1 MARIEIS
8 LEEYN
13 ALKAKIKSLEEQTVS
28 DSKEIKRYK
37 DNFETLFFAI
47 EDLEG
52 EGLFNRVFKWKD
64 VIESI
69 LKEFPSFILKN
80 KIFRK
85 V

>member
-13 ALKAKIKSLEEQTVS
+13 ALKNKVKNLEEQIVI
-28 DSKEIKRYK
+28 DSKEIKKYK

-52 EGLFNRVFKWKD
+52 EGLFDRVFKWKN
-64 VIESI
+64 IINSL
-69 LKEFPSFILKN
+69 LKFK
-80 KIFRK
+80 K
-85 V
+85 

>member
-13 ALKAKIKSLEEQTVS
+13 ALKNKVKNLEEQIVI
-28 DSKEIKRYK
+28 DSKEIKKYK

-52 EGLFNRVFKWKD
+52 EGLFNRVFKWKN
-64 VIESI
+64 IINSL
-69 LKEFPSFILKN
+69 LKFK
-80 KIFRK
+80 K
-85 V
+85 

>member
-13 ALKAKIKSLEEQTVS
+13 ALKNKVKNLEEQIVI

-64 VIESI
+64 IINSL
-69 LKEFPSFILKN
+69 LKFK
-80 KIFRK
+80 K
-85 V
+85 